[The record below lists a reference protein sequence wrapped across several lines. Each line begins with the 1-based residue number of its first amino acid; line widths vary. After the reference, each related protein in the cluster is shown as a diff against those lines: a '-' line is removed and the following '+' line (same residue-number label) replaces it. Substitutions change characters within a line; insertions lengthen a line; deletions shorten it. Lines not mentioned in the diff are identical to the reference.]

1 MYYWAYALFIIII
14 AILIIFMLFQRKK
27 YASRLSKD
35 EKMLLEVGD
44 KCSFYIEEY
53 NTLKNKIINENEKS
67 PKNKDKKYNGKTAL
81 IGDNLK
87 ASYSNTKAVLE
98 ELGFTVDIAESS
110 NYLVNKIKYG
120 EKYDII
126 FSNNIYRDGTGP
138 ECLEKLREIKGF
150 SIPIVIHT
158 ITKDA
163 RKHFVNEVGFDD
175 YIVKPVT
182 KDALVPVLEK
192 IFNK

>member
-1 MYYWAYALFIIII
+1 MYYWIYALFLIII
-14 AILIIFMLFQRKK
+14 AILIIFMLLQRKK

-67 PKNKDKKYNGKTAL
+67 PKNKDKKYNGKAAL